1 MRWKNADAPGSGKA
15 RLVATAAPVPAGD
28 ALRQKAANAIRVV
41 GSAPVKSSR
50 SANTLPRFARR
61 VLELWRLATDG
72 AHRGAM
78 WLHYRNPKQA
88 FQPYNCTSE
97 NRYPHIF
104 AALQSR
110 LGSPFDGRVLSF
122 GCSTGEEVF
131 TLRRYFPHAF
141 IKGIDI
147 NSGNIA
153 VCAKRLKLMNDDRI
167 AFEVSDTPAREL
179 AGSYDAILCMAV
191 LRHGALGAP
200 GVASCEKLIRFED
213 FARTVEDFSRCLR
226 PGGLLVIRHSNFR
239 FCDAP
244 AYSKFETILALPHS
258 NEAVTPIFGPD
269 NCLMEG
275 EVYRD
280 TIFRKALR

>member
-1 MRWKNADAPGSGKA
+1 
-15 RLVATAAPVPAGD
+15 
-28 ALRQKAANAIRVV
+28 
-41 GSAPVKSSR
+41 
-50 SANTLPRFARR
+50 
-61 VLELWRLATDG
+61 
-72 AHRGAM
+72 M

-97 NRYPHIF
+97 NRYPRIF
-104 AALQSR
+104 SALQTR
-110 LGSPFDGRVLSF
+110 LGSPFDGRILSF

-153 VCAKRLKLMNDDRI
+153 VCARRLKLMNDDRI
-167 AFEVSDTPAREL
+167 AFEVSDVPAREPT
-179 AGSYDAILCMAV
+179 ASYDAILCMAV

-200 GVASCEKLIRFED
+200 GVTSCERFIRFED
-213 FARTVEDFSRCLR
+213 FARTVEDFARCLR

-258 NEAVTPIFGPD
+258 NEAATPIFGPD
-269 NCLMEG
+269 NRLMEG
-275 EVYRD
+275 EVYPRHHLPEGSTLTLASRVSDRD
-280 TIFRKALR
+280 TLRSLIGGGRLV